1 MHHSTPV
8 PTFANKPGAV
18 PRRND
23 FRNPGPRVKQAL
35 PPIVN
40 GSQGRESVMSILPST
55 QQLTATINSQDLFDE
70 SSQIAQV
77 YSTELRAIE
86 ARLNERI
93 GDRDDSVQLAIR
105 AADNDTR
112 KALEAA
118 QFFREQAAVAKQES
132 EMLTRRATSLEGD
145 NSSLSKRIEVLNN
158 ELSNIVLFF
167 YSDAATKTIDPE
179 MLASQYI
186 RIRSLIADCNHISAE
201 IGFPSTSIPDI
212 IESIDQQAI
221 LATKGDELMVDGIP
235 RSVQSVALSLT
246 LAECQVLKSLTFLQ
260 KHLIS
265 ESQKALAQEAISTH
279 TQMSTD
285 EGEKRSGMDD
295 VIRQAMQVTPGLTP
309 AQSSN
314 PNDVFRHE
322 FQGSGVSVAK
332 ALVELRHKTAS
343 VLLRETRFEQDAL
356 LKRDG
361 MDNGTL
367 RTLVAALQNE
377 LHFTRSALD
386 AAKNLGISS
395 DILPQTENSP
405 TGATPSFSPAE
416 IMSLAESAL
425 TSAVD
430 LDLLPLKLASRIDK
444 LVEDALVANSDYE
457 KAKESYMSPNVED
470 RVSVSEM
477 QRLIT
482 LREKALAELE
492 TTAQGFIEEV
502 TKAPLSTN
510 FDKDDLRF
518 EMGDSVAH
526 EKTASLLS
534 FAKDAAALQTKLLER
549 LDQEHDN
556 FHSDLQG
563 ITRSLQEDQRERFGR
578 EGSGFLDLL
587 HRHVS
592 LLQHARELHRALAA
606 RNLTISTMQA
616 ALIEAQDACNT
627 HVRDTV
633 YLAAVRN
640 GLLKAYAEQARRIVV
655 LSLEN
660 KNLRTFLAKANGGQG
675 RSGGSDKEEGD
686 NENTASSQGAETGLD
701 ILAVACTD
709 AALTGNVE
717 YAQNLAGAASTL
729 TQIYRNQIASCKDS
743 IREFGKVLDSFV
755 SATTQ
760 TLMAYRVTI
769 ETKACK
775 LVQTDRRRRTFDMGM
790 MTVEQEPDPGA
801 IKKK

>member
-40 GSQGRESVMSILPST
+40 GSQGRESVMSLLHST
-55 QQLTATINSQDLFDE
+55 QPMTATINSQDLFDE

-132 EMLTRRATSLEGD
+132 EMLTRRAASLEGD
-145 NSSLSKRIEVLNN
+145 NTSLSKRIEILNN
-158 ELSNIVLFF
+158 ELSSIVLFF
-167 YSDAATKTIDPE
+167 YSDATTKTIDPE

-221 LATKGDELMVDGIP
+221 LAKKGDEIMVDGVP

-265 ESQKALAQEAISTH
+265 ESQKALAQEAISA
-279 TQMSTD
+279 QMSTD

-295 VIRQAMQVTPGLTP
+295 VIRQAMQITPGLTP
-309 AQSSN
+309 AQSGN

-395 DILPQTENSP
+395 DMLPNTENSP
-405 TGATPSFSPAE
+405 MGTIPNFSPAE

-457 KAKESYMSPNVED
+457 KAKESYMSPNLED

-510 FDKDDLRF
+510 FDKDDMHL
-518 EMGDSVAH
+518 EMDDPIAH
-526 EKTASLLS
+526 EKVASLLS

-563 ITRSLQEDQRERFGR
+563 ISRSLQEDQRERFGR

-587 HRHVS
+587 YRHVS
-592 LLQHARELHRALAA
+592 LLQHARELHRVLAA
-606 RNLTISTMQA
+606 RNLTISTVQA

-640 GLLKAYAEQARRIVV
+640 GLLKAYAEQARRIIV

-675 RSGGSDKEEGD
+675 RTGGSEKEEGD
-686 NENTASSQGAETGLD
+686 TENTASSQGDGTGLD

-729 TQIYRNQIASCKDS
+729 TQIYRSQIASCKDS
-743 IREFGKVLDSFV
+743 ITEFGKILDSFV

-775 LVQTDRRRRTFDMGM
+775 LVQTDRRRRTFDTGM
-790 MTVEQEPDPGA
+790 MTVETEPDPAA